1 MADRADVRSLEQLE
15 EFLRRTEAM
24 RGGLLKELEALG
36 LELRRMSHWLS
47 EEVIGYWRDEL
58 TKAQRRF
65 AECRDSLSRC
75 LSSVRADEQRPCT
88 DEKKRLRI
96 AEQRLEL
103 CQQKLRVSQAALAF
117 WEAERNKQRSYI
129 VRCRDL
135 AESDLRVACEHLR
148 GQIETLHT
156 YANLRS
162 GASSSAAA
170 SSSPSAA
177 TAAGTP
183 TDVTSGD
190 SSTPASDNTHSNKN
204 LSNPPLSHAPI
215 SGDAS

>member
-24 RGGLLKELEALG
+24 RVGLLKEIEALG
-36 LELRRMSHWLS
+36 LELRRLSHWLS
-47 EEVIGYWRDEL
+47 EEVIDYWRDEL
-58 TKAQRRF
+58 AKAQRRF
-65 AECRDSLSRC
+65 AECRDNLSRC

-103 CQQKLRVSQAALAF
+103 CQQKLRVSQAALTF

-135 AESDLRVACEHLR
+135 AEADLRVACAHLR
-148 GQIETLHT
+148 GQIDTLHA

-162 GASSSAAA
+162 GATSVAAA
-170 SSSPSAA
+170 SQQ
-177 TAAGTP
+177 TP
-183 TDVTSGD
+183 LD
-190 SSTPASDNTHSNKN
+190 SPASH
-204 LSNPPLSHAPI
+204 PPT